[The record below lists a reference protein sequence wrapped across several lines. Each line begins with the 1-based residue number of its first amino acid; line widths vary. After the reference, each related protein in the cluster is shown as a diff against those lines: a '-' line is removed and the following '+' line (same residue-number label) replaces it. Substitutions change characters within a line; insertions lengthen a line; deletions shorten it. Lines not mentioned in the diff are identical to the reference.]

1 MKIMM
6 KIRKGMFE
14 TNSSST
20 HTIIVTDQKTEPGN
34 LVDFAIGEFGWEFS
48 RLDTINEK
56 ASYLYTMACEM
67 LDRDVYQDL
76 YEILVKYGVECSCSV
91 PAKFTKS
98 SWGEYLDNGYVDH
111 ASDGDAKEFVE
122 RMLNHE
128 HALIKYLFSDES
140 FVVTGND
147 NSDEEQREWM
157 DEQTDVDYPHET
169 YYKGN

>member
-1 MKIMM
+1 MM

-20 HTIIVTDQKTEPGN
+20 HTIVVADRNCEPGN
-34 LVDFAIGEFGWEFS
+34 LVDFRIGEFGWEFE
-48 RLDTINEK
+48 RLDTIDEK
-56 ASYLYTMACEM
+56 ASYLYTMACE
-67 LDRDVYQDL
+67 LTGRDVYQDL
-76 YEILVKYGVECSCSV
+76 YEVLVKYGVECSCSV
-91 PAKFTKS
+91 PAKFTKNS
-98 SWGEYLDNGYVDH
+98 CGEYLDNGYVDH

-147 NSDEEQREWM
+147 NCYDEEREWM
-157 DEQTDVDYPHET
+157 EEQTDVDYPHET